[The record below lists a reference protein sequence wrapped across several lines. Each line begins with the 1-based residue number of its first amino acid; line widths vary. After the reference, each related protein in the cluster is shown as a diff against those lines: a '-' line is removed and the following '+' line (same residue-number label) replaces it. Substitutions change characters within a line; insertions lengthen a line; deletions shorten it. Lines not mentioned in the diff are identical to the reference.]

1 MWGANNKFYVY
12 FTNPGAETDDFKN
25 DIIYYYETDDSF
37 YPETDQEYQI
47 LPPKEIDFS
56 YLRANPHKIEVMP
69 LESGGAIMTG
79 DFEDHEEDTK
89 SFIWRL
95 DEDMLPMARPYGVE
109 VLDNE

>member
-1 MWGANNKFYVY
+1 
-12 FTNPGAETDDFKN
+12 
-25 DIIYYYETDDSF
+25 
-37 YPETDQEYQI
+37 
-47 LPPKEIDFS
+47 
-56 YLRANPHKIEVMP
+56 MP